1 MKRHWLFLTVLA
13 VVLIGGLAFIG
24 EANAQQGRD
33 QGIQRA
39 IQAQERH
46 TPNLMARR
54 GVVGTG
60 VGLDPQGRPVIRVFV
75 EDEDAARMPAQL
87 DGVPVEREVTGLFR
101 ALSTTARHRPAPIGV
116 STGHGDITAGTIGA
130 RVRDVNG
137 TLYALSNNHV
147 YANSNRASVGDPVYQ
162 PGPFDAQPTEDN
174 ILGHLSDYVEIKF
187 ARGRSGPAN
196 TVDAAIAESTEAK
209 LGNATLEDGYGVPNS
224 ETKAAVVG
232 TEVQKYGRTTGLT
245 EGKVSEINV
254 SVWVDFGQGRR
265 AYFVSQIRITPGGF
279 SAGGDSGSLVVTK
292 DGNHPVGL
300 LFAGSD
306 TSTVANPI
314 DEVLN
319 AFGVVIDDGEPVE
332 PPATGSIAGAVTDVD
347 TQSPIAGATVA
358 ANGKEAITASDG
370 TYTLDEVPVGDVEV
384 TASAEGYESQTE
396 SVNVLEGETATIDF
410 ALAAE
415 EPDDPDDP
423 DDPDGDVKMYV
434 DVDYSPRAGGRH
446 LTVTLTVMTVDG
458 NEPVAGAAV
467 VAELQRDGEP
477 YRNITGE
484 TDSSGVISRNFNN
497 IPDGTYTVSVDSV
510 DKDGFVWDEE
520 QPTGDHTKP

>member
-209 LGNATLEDGYGVPNS
+209 LG
-224 ETKAAVVG
+224 
-232 TEVQKYGRTTGLT
+232 
-245 EGKVSEINV
+245 
-254 SVWVDFGQGRR
+254 
-265 AYFVSQIRITPGGF
+265 
-279 SAGGDSGSLVVTK
+279 
-292 DGNHPVGL
+292 
-300 LFAGSD
+300 
-306 TSTVANPI
+306 
-314 DEVLN
+314 
-319 AFGVVIDDGEPVE
+319 
-332 PPATGSIAGAVTDVD
+332 
-347 TQSPIAGATVA
+347 
-358 ANGKEAITASDG
+358 
-370 TYTLDEVPVGDVEV
+370 
-384 TASAEGYESQTE
+384 
-396 SVNVLEGETATIDF
+396 
-410 ALAAE
+410 
-415 EPDDPDDP
+415 
-423 DDPDGDVKMYV
+423 
-434 DVDYSPRAGGRH
+434 
-446 LTVTLTVMTVDG
+446 
-458 NEPVAGAAV
+458 
-467 VAELQRDGEP
+467 
-477 YRNITGE
+477 
-484 TDSSGVISRNFNN
+484 SS
-497 IPDGTYTVSVDSV
+497 
-510 DKDGFVWDEE
+510 
-520 QPTGDHTKP
+520 